1 MATELRAPTHQRR
14 IFLFLVAYRWASL
27 IPILWLLRPGA
38 TPMPSQVP
46 AGLIFGLAAAL
57 TLLITLFHRPLN
69 RLLLE
74 RPYLLALDM
83 LIAAALLAV
92 SHGTHS
98 PYFLYALSPLLAGAF
113 FFKMR
118 GALIAAGS
126 FTPLYLAALT
136 VAQRLAPVPSE
147 PAILFTQLAGIWIIP
162 VLFSYPSVLLQRLQ
176 QAHDAL
182 AAARDDLTR
191 QNTELSVA
199 HRQLKIIHDL
209 TLSLQAAPD
218 VQSVQERVLQVVTR
232 ELHFSRAVVGLVHPI
247 SQRLGGWRAS
257 PPQEEPPP
265 GITPLPLEPESGL
278 LVQWLLDHKPRWWRN
293 EQALTSDT
301 VLNEWLGTGPWLV
314 FPMALRE
321 HPIGVLL
328 VAVERDG
335 TEAELPEDRL
345 EMLDSVVSQ
354 AAVALGT
361 TMLCIDRARRLAVEQ
376 ERNRIARDIH
386 DTVAQSLF
394 GIVFTLDACI
404 KMLPDQVEAVR
415 QELVELRDLASQVRD
430 EVRRS
435 IFDIWPSELT
445 LERFVTD
452 LRKHALHCS
461 RPRTFHVTFN
471 TGGDFDRLSPA
482 IRRSL
487 YRVAQEALSN
497 VVYHAGVDSA
507 RVCLRVEDDQV
518 YLSVQDQGRG
528 FDPTVVLAREHN
540 RERFGLLGVRERIYD
555 LGGECEILSRVG
567 HGTSVLVRVPVN
579 GSFGY
584 G

>member
-1 MATELRAPTHQRR
+1 MAAELRSPIHQRR

-27 IPILWLLRPGA
+27 IPALWLLRPG
-38 TPMPSQVP
+38 TNPMPPQVP
-46 AGLIFGLAAAL
+46 AIPVFALAVVL
-57 TLLITLFHRPLN
+57 TLLITVFHRPLN
-69 RLLLE
+69 RLLIE

-83 LIAAALLAV
+83 LIAGALLAV
-92 SHGTHS
+92 SGGTHS
-98 PYFLYALSPLLAGAF
+98 PYYLYALSPLLAGAF

-118 GALIAAGS
+118 GALIAAGT
-126 FTPLYLAALT
+126 FTPLYLMALT
-136 VAQRLAPVPSE
+136 VGQRLSPVPGGS
-147 PAILFTQLAGIWIIP
+147 AILFTQLAGIWLIA

-182 AAARDDLTR
+182 ATARDDLTR
-191 QNTELSVA
+191 QNAELAAA
-199 HRQLKIIHDL
+199 HHQLKIIHDL
-209 TLSLQAAPD
+209 TISLQAAPD
-218 VQSVQERVLQVVTR
+218 VQSVQERVLQVVTG
-232 ELHFSRAVVGLVHPI
+232 ELKFSRAVVGLVNPI
-247 SQRLGGWRAS
+247 SQRLEGWRAS
-257 PPQEEPPP
+257 PPQSEPPSAV
-265 GITPLPLEPESGL
+265 TPLPLEPESGL
-278 LVQWLLDHKPRWWRN
+278 IVQWLLDQKPRWWHN
-293 EQALTSDT
+293 EQALTRDP
-301 VLNEWLGTGPWLV
+301 VLNEWLGSGPWLV

-328 VAVERDG
+328 IGAEGDG
-335 TEAELPEDRL
+335 ASSELPEERL
-345 EMLDSVVSQ
+345 AMLDSVVNQ

-404 KMLPDQVEAVR
+404 KMLPEQVEAVR

-445 LERFVTD
+445 LERFVND
-452 LRKHALHCS
+452 LRKHTLHCS
-461 RPRTFHVTFN
+461 RPRAFHVTFN
-471 TGGDFDRLSPA
+471 TGGDFNRLSPA

-528 FDPTVVLAREHN
+528 FDPAVVLAREHN
-540 RERFGLLGVRERIYD
+540 RERFGLLGVRERIHD
-555 LGGECEILSRVG
+555 LGGECEILSREG
-567 HGTSVLVRVPVN
+567 YGTSVLVRVPVN

-584 G
+584 R